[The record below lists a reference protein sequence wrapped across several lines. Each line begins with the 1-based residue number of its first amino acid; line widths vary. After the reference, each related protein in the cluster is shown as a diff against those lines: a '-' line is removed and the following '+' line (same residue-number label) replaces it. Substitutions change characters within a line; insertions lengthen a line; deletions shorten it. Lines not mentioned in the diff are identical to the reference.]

1 MERREF
7 LAKTAK
13 GLGAATILPLVS
25 GLNRCAS
32 KLFKRPNVLLF
43 IVEDLNMQLRC
54 YGKSYMHTPNIDRLA
69 SEGLKFDQAYV
80 QQAVCAAS
88 RASLFTGLFPQST
101 GVDYPYSYY
110 FVEEILPKYGTL
122 TERFQKN
129 GYYTRDFGKI
139 QHGVDNHL
147 STIPF
152 KPDNG
157 PYMMPENIAL
167 KKEKGG
173 AAVPPYEMGELLE
186 DTYPDAQTAKAV
198 IKELQS
204 RKQSDQPFFLSVGFL
219 KPHLPLAAPKK
230 YWDLYKRDEIPLAEN
245 KYRPKNCPPIAI
257 DRYNLKQYQW
267 EHSDPDRLFS
277 DDYAR
282 LIRHAYFACVSFMDA
297 QVGQV
302 LNELDKLNLR
312 DDTIVFFL
320 SDHGFHLGEQ
330 NHWGK
335 TTLFESSLHVPLIL
349 SVPGMQHC
357 GQSSTAF
364 VEYVDIFPTLLEL
377 VDIKVPDYLEGVSF
391 EPLLKNPERNWKKA
405 TFSVQSRSM
414 ITEEYGYS
422 MRTTRYRYTEWRNDA
437 DETMIARELYD
448 LKNDPGE
455 TVIIAEKVGQS
466 LLNKLSKQL
475 RDGWENALPEGVK
488 NRSHNPVAPPSYAWG
503 PEGDSRR
510 AAWHEKFGGKE
521 GDDWW
526 LLTKQRLQKSQN
538 KMEY

>member
-7 LAKTAK
+7 LSKTAK
-13 GLGAATILPLVS
+13 GLGAATLLPLVS

-43 IVEDLNMQLRC
+43 IVEDLNMQLGC
-54 YGKSYMHTPNIDRLA
+54 YGKSYMRTPNIDRLA
-69 SEGLKFDQAYV
+69 SEGIKFEQAYV

-88 RASLFTGLFPQST
+88 RASLLTGLYPQST

-122 TERFQKN
+122 AERFQKN
-129 GYYTRDFGKI
+129 GYYIRDFGKI
-139 QHGVDNHL
+139 QHGVDNNL
-147 STIPF
+147 SSAPF
-152 KPDNG
+152 KPNNG
-157 PYMMPENIAL
+157 PYMMLENIAL

-173 AAVPPYEMGELLE
+173 AAVPPYEMGEVLE

-198 IKELQS
+198 INEL
-204 RKQSDQPFFLSVGFL
+204 RKQKQTDQPFFLSVGFL

-230 YWDLYKRDEIPLAEN
+230 YWDFYKRDEIPLADN
-245 KYRPKNCPPIAI
+245 KYRPENCPAIAI

-267 EHSDPDRLFS
+267 EHSDSDRLFS

-297 QVGQV
+297 QVGKV

-312 DDTIVFFL
+312 NDTVVLFL

-335 TTLFESSLHVPLIL
+335 TTLFESSLRVPLIV
-349 SVPGMQHC
+349 SVPGLENR
-357 GQSSTAF
+357 GQRCKSF
-364 VEYVDIFPTLLEL
+364 VEYVDIYPTLLEL
-377 VDIKVPDYLEGVSF
+377 ADLKVPDYLEGISF
-391 EPLLKNPERNWKKA
+391 EPLLEKPDRKWKKA

-414 ITEEYGYS
+414 VTEEYGYS

-437 DETMIARELYD
+437 SGIMIARELYD
-448 LKNDPGE
+448 LAVDPGE
-455 TVIIAEKVGQS
+455 TVNIVDKVDQS
-466 LLNKLSKQL
+466 LLTKLSKQL
-475 RDGWENALPEGVK
+475 HAGWKDALPDGAK
-488 NRSHNPVAPPSYAWG
+488 NRSHNPIAPPAYAWG

-510 AAWHEKFGGKE
+510 AVWHEKFGGKE
-521 GDDWW
+521 GDDWRI
-526 LLTKQRLQKSQN
+526 LTKQRLNQTLK
-538 KMEY
+538 